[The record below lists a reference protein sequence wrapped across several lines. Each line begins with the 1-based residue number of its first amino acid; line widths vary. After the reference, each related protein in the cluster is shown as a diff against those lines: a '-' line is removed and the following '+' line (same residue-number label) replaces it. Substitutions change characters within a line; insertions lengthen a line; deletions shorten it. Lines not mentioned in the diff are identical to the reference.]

1 MFLLNSRIPLV
12 RFSSELVVL
21 CDEWVDENTSTFG
34 LQKEKAK
41 FDLSFNYI
49 SIFMKKPQPPN
60 PQSQSFSRSYGS
72 NLPNSLIYI
81 ILLTRGC

>member
-12 RFSSELVVL
+12 RFSSESVVL
-21 CDEWVDENTSTFG
+21 RDEYADESTSTFG
-34 LQKEKAK
+34 LQQEKAK
-41 FDLSFNYI
+41 CDLSFNSI
-49 SIFMKKPQPPN
+49 SVFMKKPQPPN